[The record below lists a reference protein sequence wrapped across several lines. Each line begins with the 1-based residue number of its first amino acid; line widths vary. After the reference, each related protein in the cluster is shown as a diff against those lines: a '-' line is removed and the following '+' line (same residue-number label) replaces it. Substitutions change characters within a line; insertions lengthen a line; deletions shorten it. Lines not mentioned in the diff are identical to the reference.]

1 MERAP
6 SAHRPGR
13 FTRVL
18 AVIGRG
24 ALLVAG
30 GAGVMWIGALPPL
43 LSSQDDD
50 PPPSG

>member
-6 SAHRPGR
+6 SARRPGR

-24 ALLVAG
+24 ALLMAG
-30 GAGVMWIGALPPL
+30 GAGVMWSGALPPL
-43 LSSQDDD
+43 PSSREDD
-50 PPPSG
+50 PHPSG